1 MTNEAFQLL
10 TEAERQAKF
19 KAVLNSK
26 TEGCLTG
33 EELND
38 ILLIISPRQQYSVKV
53 YRDMQEFHRNLSIFD
68 DSLSQTIF
76 GQVMEENRQMP
87 GSLLGDKQ
95 AAAVLVTK
103 TAMDG
108 MVHQIHI
115 FIPPE
120 RLQKGYQRR

>member
-38 ILLIISPRQQYSVKV
+38 ILLIISLRQQYSVKV
-53 YRDMQEFHRNLSIFD
+53 YRDVQEFHRKLAIFD

-76 GQVMEENRQMP
+76 GQVMEENRQIS

-103 TAMDG
+103 MAVDG

-120 RLQKGYQRR
+120 RLQKGYQR